1 MNETL
6 IRLLFRNYHKILFTM
21 FQLTVLY
28 MHIGFASISTAL
40 FSGVE
45 AYRIREANPQDA
57 WKGIDHRD
65 FYHKKNPLFFCLKK
79 HL

>member
-1 MNETL
+1 
-6 IRLLFRNYHKILFTM
+6 
-21 FQLTVLY
+21 
-28 MHIGFASISTAL
+28 MHNGFASISTAL

-57 WKGIDHRD
+57 WEGIDHRD
-65 FYHKKNPLFFCLKK
+65 FYHKKDPLFFSLQK